1 MLSIMSQNKIF
12 FRGKPAITEVY
23 EKKKKKRFTPQIFNF
38 SIAFQNHLVVY
49 AGDSLENNLYLE
61 L

>member
-23 EKKKKKRFTPQIFNF
+23 EKKKKKKIHSTNF
-38 SIAFQNHLVVY
+38 QFQHCFSESPSCICWRQPGKQPL
-49 AGDSLENNLYLE
+49 S
-61 L
+61 